1 MCMRA
6 ATVACAKQ
14 LDLHRRQKMIILL
27 MNHTPSITL
36 LPLNSARVGY
46 ATEGGLFISARVG
59 YATEG
64 GLFISARVGYA
75 TEGGPFISAQ
85 LSTGTV
91 GALQMF

>member
-46 ATEGGLFISARVG
+46 ATEGGLLTLPELVMPLKGDS
-59 YATEG
+59 
-64 GLFISARVGYA
+64 
-75 TEGGPFISAQ
+75 
-85 LSTGTV
+85 
-91 GALQMF
+91 